1 MSQTTYKLDNITTFM
16 QNMHNVFLYGK
27 IKPVH
32 LIVAKRPNDQNTTHF
47 LDFAFKLLKSIK
59 IHARF
64 IFHIEIT
71 KDRQK
76 KVPEIKI
83 DLLQKPNEPP
93 VKYTYQIINPQN
105 IPIKLENQQPD
116 SYIINEIFEFETEI
130 QQIKIMSEPPDGNNN
145 TGIIVAKDNPQ
156 GDTKSPPDMSDL
168 LYKNYTSDAVFTIK
182 INLEYTKTDAKTI
195 IINKIDIY

>member
-1 MSQTTYKLDNITTFM
+1 M